1 MKYKRI
7 LLKISGES
15 LSGNSGQ
22 GIGTE
27 MLHHFASEIKSIYDT
42 GTQIGVVIG
51 GGNNYRG
58 LQGTNKGFD
67 RVQGDYMGML
77 ATVINSMALQGELE
91 NLQIKSSILSG
102 LAIDPLCEKMSSRK
116 AINLLE
122 SKHVVIIA
130 SGTGNPF
137 FTTDSGGALRGIE
150 IKADVLL
157 KGTRVNGVYD
167 KDPEK
172 HKDAVKYDALSFDE
186 AYNKG
191 LNIMDLTA
199 FTICK
204 ENNMPIIVFNMNEK
218 GNLKK
223 IIAGE
228 SIGTLV
234 S

>member
-1 MKYKRI
+1 M
-7 LLKISGES
+7 
-15 LSGNSGQ
+15 
-22 GIGTE
+22 
-27 MLHHFASEIKSIYDT
+27 
-42 GTQIGVVIG
+42 
-51 GGNNYRG
+51 
-58 LQGTNKGFD
+58 
-67 RVQGDYMGML
+67 
-77 ATVINSMALQGELE
+77 
-91 NLQIKSSILSG
+91 
-102 LAIDPLCEKMSSRK
+102 
-116 AINLLE
+116 
-122 SKHVVIIA
+122 
-130 SGTGNPF
+130 
-137 FTTDSGGALRGIE
+137 
-150 IKADVLL
+150 LL